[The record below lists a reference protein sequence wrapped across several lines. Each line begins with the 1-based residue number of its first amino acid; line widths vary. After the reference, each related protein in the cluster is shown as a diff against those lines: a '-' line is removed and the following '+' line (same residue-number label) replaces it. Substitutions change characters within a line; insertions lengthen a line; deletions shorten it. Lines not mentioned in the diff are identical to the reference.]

1 MKILELKKVRKSFG
15 GIMAVEN
22 FSLDVKEG
30 EIVGLIGPNGAG
42 KSTLFNCV
50 AGVFPPT
57 AGEILFR
64 GEKIN
69 NQKPWDLCRK
79 GLARTF
85 QIVKPFASRTVLYNV
100 MVGAF
105 ITTDKRAEAE
115 LRAME
120 VLRHLHMEDCKDMR
134 AGNLT
139 IADRKRLEIAKA
151 LATRPRLLLLDE
163 VMAGLRSTEVDEM
176 VAIIKRLRD
185 AGMTIFVIEHIMR
198 AIMALSDRIAVLHFG
213 TKIAEGSPQEVAHDE
228 RVIKAY
234 LGDMALLEVRNIDVF
249 YGDVQVIFDLS
260 LRVEQGKVVSIIG
273 GNGAGKSTLL
283 KTISG
288 LMQPVKGEIAFDG
301 KPIQSLPPEAVVER
315 GIVQVPEGRRL
326 FTLMSVQ
333 DNLIVGAY
341 SKRAD
346 AQKENTLK
354 EVYALFPRLKE
365 RVAQLAMTLSG
376 GEQQMVAIGR
386 GLMARP
392 KILMLDEP
400 SLGLAPIL
408 TKSIFDTLR
417 KIADQGTTV
426 LLVEQDV
433 KHSLSLSDRGYVIEH
448 GRTVME
454 GAAKELLDN
463 PHVRTAYLGL

>member
-15 GIMAVEN
+15 GIMAVES
-22 FSLDVKEG
+22 FSLDVEEG

-69 NQKPWDLCRK
+69 NLKPWDLCRK

-105 ITTDKRAEAE
+105 TTTDKRAEAE

-163 VMAGLRSTEVDEM
+163 VMAGLRPTEVDEM

-198 AIMALSDRIAVLHFG
+198 AIMALSDRIAVLYFG

-234 LGDMALLEVRNIDVF
+234 LGEE
-249 YGDVQVIFDLS
+249 Y
-260 LRVEQGKVVSIIG
+260 
-273 GNGAGKSTLL
+273 
-283 KTISG
+283 
-288 LMQPVKGEIAFDG
+288 
-301 KPIQSLPPEAVVER
+301 
-315 GIVQVPEGRRL
+315 
-326 FTLMSVQ
+326 
-333 DNLIVGAY
+333 
-341 SKRAD
+341 
-346 AQKENTLK
+346 
-354 EVYALFPRLKE
+354 
-365 RVAQLAMTLSG
+365 
-376 GEQQMVAIGR
+376 
-386 GLMARP
+386 
-392 KILMLDEP
+392 
-400 SLGLAPIL
+400 
-408 TKSIFDTLR
+408 
-417 KIADQGTTV
+417 
-426 LLVEQDV
+426 
-433 KHSLSLSDRGYVIEH
+433 
-448 GRTVME
+448 
-454 GAAKELLDN
+454 GAA
-463 PHVRTAYLGL
+463 